1 MGGGLTPR
9 RAGRLGDGV
18 PGKPWKAMVVFDV
31 FSHEVTKSGV
41 FFPLKKFPLKQFKE
55 IKSGNGRYHGRM
67 GMMGITWNNIMGII

>member
-41 FFPLKKFPLKQFKE
+41 FFSVKE
-55 IKSGNGRYHGRM
+55 VSVEAIQRDQIWEWKVSWKNGNDG
-67 GMMGITWNNIMGII
+67 NNME